1 MYYCALCNLKAC
13 KLGEPEKMPKKCPN
27 SAKIIEK
34 SKELYLEEENEKIA
48 YNSAL
53 VESEGYCKLTRIE
66 ETILFAKKMNYKK
79 LGIAFCTGL
88 SNEAK
93 ILQDI
98 FLNHDFDVESV
109 VCKCG
114 SIPKEFIKITENEKV
129 HKGEYEAMCNPIGQA
144 LFLNETKTD
153 LNIIL
158 GLCVGH
164 DSLFIKYSKAPVT
177 IIGVKDRV
185 LGHNPLAAIYTSNS
199 YYKEKLFKNKE

>member
-1 MYYCALCNLKAC
+1 
-13 KLGEPEKMPKKCPN
+13 
-27 SAKIIEK
+27 
-34 SKELYLEEENEKIA
+34 
-48 YNSAL
+48 